1 MINRLV
7 LDWEGDKYIRVTAD
21 TEKEYMK
28 KVLKY
33 FTEHYPEAVF
43 DTIKTTFD
51 LSEVDFT
58 QIENI

>member
-1 MINRLV
+1 MIDRLV
-7 LDWEGDKYIRVTAD
+7 LDWEGDKYIRVTAG
-21 TEKEYMK
+21 TEKEYIK
-28 KVLKY
+28 KVLEY

-58 QIENI
+58 QIETV